1 MGQKIVGGV
10 DLGVQIDDD
19 PECQEPA
26 TEALVMLLNCINGG
40 FKVPLGYFFI
50 TSLTGDQRA
59 SLVRLCLQKLDDI
72 GAKTISLVCDGP
84 PANLS
89 MAKKLG
95 VNLNVDNFSTRLKDR
110 TDSTFF
116 LLDPPHMLKVRFT

>member
-1 MGQKIVGGV
+1 M
-10 DLGVQIDDD
+10 GVQIDDD
-19 PECQEPA
+19 VEYQQPA
-26 TEALVMLLNCINGG
+26 TDALVMMLNCVNGG

-50 TSLTGDQRA
+50 KSLTGNQRA
-59 SLVRLCLQKLDDI
+59 SLVRLCLEKLDAI

-95 VNLNVDNFSTRLKDR
+95 VNLDVNNFSTRLKDR
-110 TDSTFF
+110 KQSTFF
-116 LLDPPHMLKVRFT
+116 LLDPPHMLKVRYT